1 MSAMLEYY
9 GRCLQNGMGV
19 IFFYLLCLKTDVMWV
34 IKVVES
40 MMSSVFQCLTMM
52 GVDNVHW

>member
-40 MMSSVFQCLTMM
+40 MMSSVFQ
-52 GVDNVHW
+52 